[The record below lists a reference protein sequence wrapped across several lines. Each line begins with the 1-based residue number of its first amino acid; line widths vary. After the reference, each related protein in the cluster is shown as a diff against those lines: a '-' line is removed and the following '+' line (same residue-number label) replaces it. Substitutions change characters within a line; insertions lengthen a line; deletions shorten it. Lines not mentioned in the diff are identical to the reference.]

1 MEFGPAPSNGTVG
14 PPTIRLM
21 TQPSWFPDEAHRA
34 GEEHLDAAY
43 VEHYDA
49 KARFDPES
57 DLTVLRELGF
67 GPKSTLV
74 DIGAGT
80 GTLSLAAAATCH
92 RVIAV
97 DVSAAMLQAAHQ
109 KAEAL
114 GLTNIEFVR
123 AGFLTYAHQGDL
135 VDFVYTRNALHHLP
149 DFWKSVALGRLAMI
163 LKPGGVLRLSDIV
176 FSCDLAD
183 VEAVIEAWLGAAPD
197 RPEEGWTKAEL
208 EAHVRE
214 EYSTFSWLLEPMLE
228 RTGFEII
235 SASHSE
241 SKVFAAYNCRS
252 T

>member
-1 MEFGPAPSNGTVG
+1 MEPANGTVG

-21 TQPSWFPDEAHRA
+21 TQPLWFPDESGRA

-49 KARFDPES
+49 KARFDPET
-57 DLTVLRELGF
+57 DLTILRELGF

-97 DVSAAMLQAAHQ
+97 DISAAMLRAAQ
-109 KAEAL
+109 LKAEAL
-114 GLTNIEFVR
+114 GLTNIDFVR
-123 AGFLTYAHQGDL
+123 AGFLTYAHEGEL

-149 DFWKSVALGRLAMI
+149 DFWKSVALERLAEI
-163 LKPGGVLRLSDIV
+163 LKPAGVLRLRDIV
-176 FSCDLAD
+176 FSCDPED

-197 RPEEGWTKAEL
+197 RPEEGWTKVEL

-214 EYSTFSWLLEPMLE
+214 EHSTFSWLLEPMLD

-235 SASHSE
+235 SAAKSE
-241 SKVFAAYNCRS
+241 SRVFAAYSCRR

>member
-1 MEFGPAPSNGTVG
+1 MVPANGTLG

-21 TQPSWFPDEAHRA
+21 TQPLWFPDESHRA

-57 DLTVLRELGF
+57 DLTILRELGF

-80 GTLSLAAAATCH
+80 GTLSLAAAAICR

-97 DVSAAMLQAAHQ
+97 DMSAAMLQAAHL

-123 AGFLTYAHQGDL
+123 AGFLSYAHEGDL

-149 DFWKSVALGRLAMI
+149 DFWKSVALERLAVI
-163 LKPGGVLRLSDIV
+163 LKSAGVLRLRDIV
-176 FSCDLAD
+176 FSCGPEE
-183 VEAVIEAWLGAAPD
+183 VETVIEAWLGAAPD

-208 EAHVRE
+208 EVHVRE
-214 EYSTFSWLLEPMLE
+214 EHSTFSWLLELMLD

-235 SASHSE
+235 SAAHSE
-241 SKVFAAYNCRS
+241 SKVFAAYSCRR